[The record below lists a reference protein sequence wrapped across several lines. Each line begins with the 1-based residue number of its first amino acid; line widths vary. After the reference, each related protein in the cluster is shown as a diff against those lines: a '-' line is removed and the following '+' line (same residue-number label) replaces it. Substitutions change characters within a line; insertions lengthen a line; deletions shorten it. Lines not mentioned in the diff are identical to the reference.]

1 MHDDDAAAQR
11 ASSALNALYCPQVA
25 ALTSTLTPCLPI
37 GPPSTAS
44 ALAAASAAVAFLQ
57 ENVRRTFKLM
67 QSRGFVREGDLVVVV
82 SDLRPQKEDIIR
94 SVQVRRVQ

>member
-1 MHDDDAAAQR
+1 
-11 ASSALNALYCPQVA
+11 
-25 ALTSTLTPCLPI
+25 
-37 GPPSTAS
+37 
-44 ALAAASAAVAFLQ
+44 
-57 ENVRRTFKLM
+57 VRRTFKLM